1 MHQEIDYQMIIE
13 KPLSRFLDNL
23 KNLNYEIIE
32 EVVDLLCS
40 PQPIYVVGR
49 SLSLVAADYFQT
61 ILSSIDINC
70 ILINDLHLSKSV
82 FNNLKAPATIF
93 IISANNAG
101 KIYDEVVTIAKTHD
115 CKIIL
120 LTSNAKGSLVD
131 SCDYVLSSNDENL
144 TYHGVDINSRLG
156 IFTIMQIIIE
166 LTAQKLALEKATD

>member
-93 IISANNAG
+93 IVSANN
-101 KIYDEVVTIAKTHD
+101 DVVTIAKTHD

>member
-1 MHQEIDYQMIIE
+1 M
-13 KPLSRFLDNL
+13 
-23 KNLNYEIIE
+23 
-32 EVVDLLCS
+32 
-40 PQPIYVVGR
+40 
-49 SLSLVAADYFQT
+49 AADYFQT

-93 IISANNAG
+93 IVSANNAG

-131 SCDYVLSSNDENL
+131 S
-144 TYHGVDINSRLG
+144 YHGVDINSRLG

>member
-1 MHQEIDYQMIIE
+1 MTGVQTCALPILIIE

-93 IISANNAG
+93 IVSANNAG

-144 TYHGVDINSRLG
+144 RSEERRVGKECLRLCRSRWSPYH
-156 IFTIMQIIIE
+156 
-166 LTAQKLALEKATD
+166 